1 MGIAKFLSNLL
12 VAIVL
17 IGIICIFEIK
27 HWPAGASVAG
37 ILLGY
42 LGKDLKYSF
51 EDLRD
56 PIAWRISKRKLE
68 RGDIIQNKTE
78 VRISF
83 AYLYRI
89 KVGNRYFLVK
99 NSRGTEKYQPVGGV
113 YKFYYSEKYLLKKR
127 FHVMDDNKVPIDNS
141 SRDDYRLRME
151 NGFLLDFVDRFNC
164 SDADRENIK
173 NIGREFREELIDSG
187 ILNWNTI
194 RYRYCGRH
202 MSELKFGE
210 HFQIYELLLADI
222 VELLPTEQQ
231 LLDLQHLME
240 QKTNQYYFASKEEID
255 SLGINTAEGK
265 LQEFIADHTKKI
277 LEENETALMHDIE
290 HVNEIFTVHL

>member
-1 MGIAKFLSNLL
+1 MKILKFLVVFAITFGCLWIIIVNNVGWSAAVILSTIALPLISPRL
-12 VAIVL
+12 VTY
-17 IGIICIFEIK
+17 FQ
-27 HWPAGASVAG
+27 
-37 ILLGY
+37 
-42 LGKDLKYSF
+42 
-51 EDLRD
+51 DLRD
-56 PIAWRISKRKLE
+56 STAWRASKRQLE
-68 RGDIIQNKTE
+68 RDGFINDKT
-78 VRISF
+78 VIRVSF

-89 KVGNRYFLVK
+89 IVGNKYLLVK
-99 NSRGTEKYQPVGGV
+99 NSRGTDKFQPVGGV
-113 YKFYYSEKYLLKKR
+113 YKLNKNEKKVLKNR
-127 FHVMDDNKVPIDNS
+127 FHVMDDNKVTIDNS

-151 NGFLLDFVDRFNC
+151 NRFLLDFIDRFNC
-164 SDADRENIK
+164 ADSEREHIN
-173 NIGREFREELIDSG
+173 NVGREFREELIDSG
-187 ILNWNTI
+187 ILNWDTI

-240 QKTNQYYFASKEEID
+240 QKTDQCYFASKEEID
-255 SLGINTAEGK
+255 SLGINTAEGR

-290 HVNEIFTVHL
+290 HVNENFTVHL

>member
-1 MGIAKFLSNLL
+1 MKIIKFL
-12 VAIVL
+12 VVFAIVL
-17 IGIICIFEIK
+17 VCLGIIIFNNVGWSAAIGISGITLSLILPRLVTYFQDLK
-27 HWPAGASVAG
+27 DSVA
-37 ILLGY
+37 
-42 LGKDLKYSF
+42 
-51 EDLRD
+51 
-56 PIAWRISKRKLE
+56 WRVSKRQLE
-68 RGDIIQNKTE
+68 RDGLINDKT
-78 VRISF
+78 VIRISF

-89 KVGNRYFLVK
+89 KVGKKYLLVK
-99 NSRGTEKYQPVGGV
+99 NSRGTDKYQPVGGV
-113 YKFYYSEKYLLKKR
+113 YKLYKNEKIVLKNR
-127 FHVMDDNKVPIDNS
+127 FHVMDDNKVTIDNS

-151 NGFLLDFVDRFNC
+151 NRFLLDFIDRFNR
-164 SDADRENIK
+164 ADSERERISNV
-173 NIGREFREELIDSG
+173 GREFREELVDSG

-240 QKTNQYYFASKEEID
+240 QKTDQYYFASKEEID
-255 SLGINTAEGK
+255 SLGINTAEGR

-290 HVNEIFTVHL
+290 HVNENFTVHL

>member
-27 HWPAGASVAG
+27 HWPAGNTVVG
-37 ILLGY
+37 IILGCLLPN
-42 LGKDLKYSF
+42 LWHSF

-56 PIAWRISKRKLE
+56 PIAWRVSKRKLE
-68 RGDIIQNKTE
+68 RGDIIRDKTE

-113 YKFYYSEKYLLKKR
+113 YKFNYSEKGLLKKR
-127 FHVMDDNKVPIDNS
+127 FHVMDDNKVPIDDS

-151 NGFLLDFVDRFNC
+151 NRFLLEFVDCFNRP
-164 SDADRENIK
+164 DADRENIK
-173 NIGREFREELIDSG
+173 NVGREFKEELVDSG
-187 ILNWNTI
+187 ILNWDTI

-210 HFQIYELLLADI
+210 HFQIYELLLADV
-222 VELLPTEQQ
+222 VELQPTKQQ
-231 LLDLQHLME
+231 LLDLQRLME
-240 QKTNQYYFASKEEID
+240 QESDQYYFASREEID
-255 SLGINTAEGK
+255 SFGINTAEGK

-277 LEENETALMHDIE
+277 LEENETDLMHDIE
-290 HVNEIFTVHL
+290 LVNKIFTIHL

>member
-1 MGIAKFLSNLL
+1 MKILKFL
-12 VAIVL
+12 VVFAIVFVCLWIIIVNNVGWSAAIILSTIVLPL
-17 IGIICIFEIK
+17 IFPRLIT
-27 HWPAGASVAG
+27 
-37 ILLGY
+37 Y
-42 LGKDLKYSF
+42 YQ
-51 EDLRD
+51 DLRD
-56 PIAWRISKRKLE
+56 SAAWRVSKRQLE
-68 RGDIIQNKTE
+68 REGVINDRTKI
-78 VRISF
+78 RISF

-89 KVGNRYFLVK
+89 KVGNKYLLVK
-99 NSRGTEKYQPVGGV
+99 NSRGTDKFQPVGGV
-113 YKFYYSEKYLLKKR
+113 YKFNKNEKKVLKNH
-127 FHVMDDNKVPIDNS
+127 FHIMDDDKVTIDNS

-151 NGFLLDFVDRFNC
+151 NQFLLEFIDRFNC
-164 SDADRENIK
+164 ADSERERISNV
-173 NIGREFREELIDSG
+173 GREFKEELIDSG